1 MAKTS
6 LRLSKLKDCDGKS
19 QIIVKLIVNS
29 SCRPC
34 FKSGIFVKPEY
45 FKPVGDGGNG
55 RGCVYGIVPPKKGRL
70 NYLEVTEA
78 MKAKNDLKA
87 YISRLEKV
95 CQVLMSEKRE
105 ITHDSIAAAMEM
117 TNDIATEA
125 LNIDSIREAV
135 KRTKLEQKKAR
146 TSFLEWYN
154 LFMEEHGKGLSK
166 GRVKR
171 FQVIGR
177 MFARYEAF
185 NQAVNDE
192 AFKLDIDKFDGDQ
205 VEDFYDY
212 LVNEK
217 ALADEYPT
225 IFKKLV
231 SLNPVD
237 RSDRKQVIKERGRN
251 VMATHMTVVK
261 EFFNWLNKQGY
272 TDNKPFANVKI
283 EAEKY
288 GTPYYLTLEERNK
301 VADADLKTLREA
313 FKAKG
318 KGFNCKSVEAL
329 EVQRDIFIFQC
340 CVGCRV
346 SDLVTFTPSNLDYS
360 RPGKVCL
367 EYIPHKTRN
376 KRAEAVRVP
385 LNSRAIA
392 LVEKYKGKD
401 KKDRIFPF
409 IAPQNYNDAIKDV
422 LRVCG
427 IDRNITRLN
436 PITGEEEQRP
446 IWEVASSHMAR
457 RTFIGNLYFEVK
469 DPNLIGS
476 MTGHVYGSR
485 SFARYRDITDDT
497 KEDVV
502 SLID

>member
-19 QIIVKLIVNS
+19 QIIVKLTVNQKN
-29 SCRPC
+29 RPC

-45 FKPVGDGGNG
+45 FKAVGEGENG
-55 RGCVYGIVPPKKGRL
+55 RGCAYGIVPPKKGRL

-78 MKAKNDLKA
+78 VKAKNDLKA
-87 YISRLEKV
+87 YVSRLEKV
-95 CQVLMSEKRE
+95 CQVLISDKRE
-105 ITHDSIAAAMEM
+105 ITHDSIEAAMEM

-125 LNIDSIREAV
+125 LNIDTIREAV

-166 GRVKR
+166 GRIKR

-192 AFKLDIDKFDGDQ
+192 AFKLDIDTFDGDQ

-272 TDNKPFANVKI
+272 TDNKPFDNVKI

-329 EVQRDIFIFQC
+329 EAQRDIFIFQC

-346 SDLVTFTPSNLDYS
+346 SDLVTFTPSNLDHS
-360 RPGKVCL
+360 KPGKVCL

-376 KRAEAVRVP
+376 KRAETVRVP

-401 KKDRIFPF
+401 KKGRIFPF

-457 RTFIGNLYFEVK
+457 RTFIGNLYREVK